1 MVLAVNGHSD
11 AVHQA
16 GGRDHHLGVVL
27 GPAEVGDDPR
37 DHAAPEEQTGEPQAD
52 VGDDLDVDPAVSGTV
67 RQMATKPTYDY
78 IIRVSEL
85 GERDEHQTV
94 TIPEQRGKCAAE
106 IERHGGRPGIELNA
120 VDVSGGVVID
130 SPAYAQALGRVQSGQ
145 TAGIVV
151 AYSSRFAR
159 NAWAVGRYLEQ
170 LKKADGELWF
180 CDRPGIDYRTPSGA
194 IIVSVDAV
202 MNANYLAEC
211 KTKAEHTLRHN
222 ILERGIPSKC
232 PFGYQRNEDGPADP
246 ARDRKALVPDPQ
258 TAPTV
263 QRIFQMRVDGF
274 SWVAIADETGLTVP
288 TVRGI
293 VRNESYLGV
302 VQYRRREYRKGAQT
316 GDVLRREGCHEPLVS
331 TTLWKAAQSSMTVQ
345 HSGTYEA
352 GIAGGLLICGSCG
365 GRLAVAGSSKYLTYG
380 CRHQRNGGKCES
392 PVFVLKSRADEYV
405 EQQVLDALDAI
416 EPARGDNGKVER
428 LAAERENAKARFDRA
443 LERSLMLDDPSK
455 AQALLS
461 GAEASYDAAQGALD
475 DATSRAETMDGL
487 LPTRKHYPAR
497 SLDERRRIAS
507 ALIASI
513 AVGPKAGRIEDR
525 FTITL
530 R

>member
-1 MVLAVNGHSD
+1 MA
-11 AVHQA
+11 
-16 GGRDHHLGVVL
+16 
-27 GPAEVGDDPR
+27 PR
-37 DHAAPEEQTGEPQAD
+37 
-52 VGDDLDVDPAVSGTV
+52 V
-67 RQMATKPTYDY
+67 YDF

-85 GERDEHQTV
+85 GERDEHQTI
-94 TIPEQRGKCAAE
+94 TIPEQRAKCLAE
-106 IERHGGRPGIELNA
+106 IERIGGRAGTELDA

-130 SPAYAQALGRVQSGQ
+130 SPAYAQALERVQRGE

-232 PFGYQRNEDGPADP
+232 PFGYQRNEDGPNDP
-246 ARDRKALVPDPQ
+246 VLGEPDRDPKVLAPDPE

-263 QRIFQMRVDGF
+263 RGIFQMRADGF
-274 SWVAIADETGLTVP
+274 SWVAIADATGLTVP

-293 VRNESYLGV
+293 VRNECYLGV
-302 VQYRRREYRKGAQT
+302 VQYKRREYRKGAQT
-316 GDVLRREGCHEPLVS
+316 GKVLRKDGCHEPLVS
-331 TTLWKAAQSSMTVQ
+331 KALWKAAQSSTTVQ
-345 HSGTYEA
+345 RSGTYEA

-365 GRLAVAGSSKYLTYG
+365 GKLAVAGSTANLTYG
-380 CRHQRNGGKCES
+380 CRRQRNGGKCAA
-392 PVFVLKSRADEYV
+392 PVFVLKSRADEFV
-405 EQQVLDALDAI
+405 ERQVVAALDAI
-416 EPARGDNGKVER
+416 EPTRGDNGQVER
-428 LAAERENAKARFDRA
+428 LTEARDEAKAKFDTA
-443 LERSLMLDDPSK
+443 LERSLMLKDPSK
-455 AQALLS
+455 AQTLLS
-461 GAEASYDAAQGALD
+461 GAEAALDAATGALD
-475 DATSRAETMDGL
+475 DATARAEAVDGL
-487 LPTRKHYPAR
+487 LPTRDHWHGL
-497 SLDERRRIAS
+497 SLDQRRRVAS
-507 ALIASI
+507 ALIALI
-513 AVGPKAGRIEDR
+513 AVGPKAPRVEDR
-525 FTITL
+525 FTVAV